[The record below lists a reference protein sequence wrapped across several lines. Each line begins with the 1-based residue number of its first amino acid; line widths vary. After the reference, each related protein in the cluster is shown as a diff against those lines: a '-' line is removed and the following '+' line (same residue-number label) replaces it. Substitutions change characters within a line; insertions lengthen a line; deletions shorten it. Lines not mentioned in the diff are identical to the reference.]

1 MRKMGVNQVRN
12 QVKDQAKK
20 PIEKRG
26 MYPTKNLGLYP
37 TRESIARFLI
47 AVMLCSALLAGAV
60 TAVSAAPAVPGK
72 DKRPVLPTAEE
83 LPNGTLIIGLHLI
96 DIRAVTTDLH
106 EKALAT
112 VQDSGQKKI
121 YYKSEFAAGAW
132 VDITNST
139 DLLAIT
145 AASDKVA
152 TNAEIMQILTKML
165 YWTKSDGETI
175 ELVTGESVVLAN
187 LNDFND
193 VTLLLELEDVLLQ
206 RDALEA
212 IRTQMIA
219 QGLLQAHG
227 QERVTV
233 GMTAEER
240 AQAEVLRQ
248 KQESI
253 AAVLQPLSGLDREK
267 EPQYFLEARKL
278 TENIEVVA
286 AAIQQLIADKTETE
300 IIELLEAVIQ
310 DFETQR
316 TVLICQQMLD
326 RLSRETAVA
335 TKQEFADLIE
345 VYGKA
350 TDKFN
355 KQIMELATGAAA
367 SSDGSLLSAALA
379 ERVDNLVAALLHGGE
394 QSRMEDLLRAVR
406 NLTDIK
412 ANNIRDVKGELVV
425 LRPVSE
431 KARGAFLRACAAA
444 QTSEYMAAVSAKEP
458 DAALGAMIEGRV
470 TALRLMGEEAETLV
484 SLMAE
489 RTVDVERR
497 IKLYADL
504 RNGVRDQAATL
515 PENDHRMK
523 TNEMMQAFVNRLSGN
538 VAALM
543 AEDIENQNPDAMLLA
558 RLSSEAETL
567 LNVKY
572 LEALTA
578 GDRGLAA
585 DIKVQLDELNNR
597 IMALQDGALTAYIA
611 LLRERK
617 TLQAEM
623 DTALKGL
630 AGQGKGQEDAGQTAE
645 SAIEQTAETTA
656 ETTAESATEQIAETT
671 AEAAT
676 GQTTEKTTEAMIE
689 TTAETTTETGKD
701 IAGIQTRLDTVN
713 AKLIAYRKT
722 LGDEIAKAIDAYL
735 TRSDE
740 LLAAIAGRN
749 YKLANELAADIKSII
764 SILPESLLGPDG
776 ILDLQGKLDRLY
788 VTTVVGLDII
798 GAEAI
803 QRVVHAIFGE
813 REIPDLL
820 LLMELA
826 QEDELTEEKRA
837 EINAL
842 LDSVKAG
849 IEKGVVDKKS
859 LAALKEIQK
868 QAGADTALSAGDL
881 TEEETYDG
889 VIVEIEANSALDYLR
904 RVELKLGS
912 PYSDNVNRMTGAIEL
927 RRAYS
932 AKLMILRLMRES
944 GKFVPQAVELDDLI
958 SHYVRENKKYEATKY
973 QTPVLTQIRLKQEE
987 ILGKNPTMKAL
998 EPESTVVG
1006 NVVVLL
1012 NSPAV
1017 IRSGK
1022 VLFPIRDFYRA
1033 FDYVIE
1039 WEPVYHVTTVKDGN
1053 GTDWQYYMGS
1063 NQAIRGTESLT
1074 LAAPAL
1080 LLGNRAY
1087 APLEDMAR
1095 TVDMEL
1101 YWFSADNFG
1110 IVYPNSRIQ
1119 LIQRAISGL
1128 VAVQ

>member
-1 MRKMGVNQVRN
+1 MRKMGVN

-72 DKRPVLPTAEE
+72 EKRPVLPTAEE

-152 TNAEIMQILTKML
+152 TNAEITQILTKML

-444 QTSEYMAAVSAKEP
+444 QNSEYMDAVSAKEP

-543 AEDIENQNPDAMLLA
+543 AEDIENHNPDAMLLA

-578 GDRGLAA
+578 GDRGVAA

-645 SAIEQTAETTA
+645 SAIEQT
-656 ETTAESATEQIAETT
+656 AETT

-749 YKLANELAADIKSII
+749 YKLADELAADIKSII

-813 REIPDLL
+813 GEIPDLL

-868 QAGADTALSAGDL
+868 QAGADTVLSAGDL